1 MSHPALTQ
9 LRALRYFTEI
19 PALEPQLLDWLLLED
34 SMTKRFEQQGKTVS
48 VTMIREGFVEQNEIP
63 EELPLLPKES
73 RYWLREILL
82 CADGEPWLAGRTVVP
97 VSTLSGPELALQ
109 KLGKTPLGRYLF
121 TSSTLTRDF
130 IEIGRDA
137 GLWGRRSRLRL
148 SGKPLLLTELF
159 LPGVTVVLRGK
170 NMEWS
175 LTQNKLLA
183 FHRLMRTDKPIGA
196 LLLLWPTLW
205 ALWVATPG
213 VPQLWILAVFVAGVW
228 LMRAAGCV
236 VNDYAD
242 RKFDGHVKRTA
253 NRPLPSGA
261 VTEKEAR
268 TLFVVLVLISFLL
281 VLTLNTMTI
290 LLSIA
295 ALALAWVY
303 PFMKRYTHLPQVVL
317 GAAFGWS
324 IPMAF
329 AAVSES
335 VPLSCWLMFLANI
348 LWAVAYDTQYAMV
361 DRDDDVKIGIKST
374 AILFGQY
381 DKLIIGILQ
390 IGVLALM
397 AIIGELNGLGWGYY
411 WSILVAGALFV
422 YQQKLI
428 ANREREACFKA
439 FMNNNYVGLV
449 LFLGLAMSYWHF

>member
-1 MSHPALTQ
+1 
-9 LRALRYFTEI
+9 
-19 PALEPQLLDWLLLED
+19 
-34 SMTKRFEQQGKTVS
+34 
-48 VTMIREGFVEQNEIP
+48 
-63 EELPLLPKES
+63 
-73 RYWLREILL
+73 
-82 CADGEPWLAGRTVVP
+82 
-97 VSTLSGPELALQ
+97 
-109 KLGKTPLGRYLF
+109 
-121 TSSTLTRDF
+121 
-130 IEIGRDA
+130 
-137 GLWGRRSRLRL
+137 
-148 SGKPLLLTELF
+148 
-159 LPGVTVVLRGK
+159 
-170 NMEWS
+170 MEWS

-205 ALWVATPG
+205 ALWLAAPG
-213 VPQLWILAVFVAGVW
+213 LPPLWILAVFVAGVW

-253 NRPLPSGA
+253 HRPLPSGD

-268 TLFVVLVLISFLL
+268 TLFVVLVMLAFLL

-290 LLSIA
+290 LLSVA

-335 VPLSCWLMFLANI
+335 LPLSCWLMFLANI

-361 DRDDDVKIGIKST
+361 DRDDDLKIGIKST

-390 IGVLALM
+390 VAVLALM
-397 AIIGELNGLGWGYY
+397 VTIGMMNHLDWAFY
-411 WSILVAGALFV
+411 WSIAVAGALFV

-428 ANREREACFKA
+428 KDRERDACFKA

-449 LFLGLAMSYWHF
+449 LFLGLAMSFMA

>member
-1 MSHPALTQ
+1 
-9 LRALRYFTEI
+9 
-19 PALEPQLLDWLLLED
+19 
-34 SMTKRFEQQGKTVS
+34 
-48 VTMIREGFVEQNEIP
+48 
-63 EELPLLPKES
+63 
-73 RYWLREILL
+73 
-82 CADGEPWLAGRTVVP
+82 
-97 VSTLSGPELALQ
+97 
-109 KLGKTPLGRYLF
+109 
-121 TSSTLTRDF
+121 
-130 IEIGRDA
+130 
-137 GLWGRRSRLRL
+137 
-148 SGKPLLLTELF
+148 
-159 LPGVTVVLRGK
+159 
-170 NMEWS
+170 MEWS

-213 VPQLWILAVFVAGVW
+213 VPQLWITAVFVAGVW

-242 RKFDGHVKRTA
+242 RKFDGHVKRDEPTTSQRRG
-253 NRPLPSGA
+253 NRERGA
-261 VTEKEAR
+261 RAVCSAGTD
-268 TLFVVLVLISFLL
+268 FVLL

-411 WSILVAGALFV
+411 WSIVVAGALFV
-422 YQQKLI
+422 YQQ
-428 ANREREACFKA
+428 N
-439 FMNNNYVGLV
+439 
-449 LFLGLAMSYWHF
+449 

>member
-1 MSHPALTQ
+1 
-9 LRALRYFTEI
+9 
-19 PALEPQLLDWLLLED
+19 
-34 SMTKRFEQQGKTVS
+34 
-48 VTMIREGFVEQNEIP
+48 
-63 EELPLLPKES
+63 
-73 RYWLREILL
+73 
-82 CADGEPWLAGRTVVP
+82 
-97 VSTLSGPELALQ
+97 
-109 KLGKTPLGRYLF
+109 
-121 TSSTLTRDF
+121 
-130 IEIGRDA
+130 
-137 GLWGRRSRLRL
+137 
-148 SGKPLLLTELF
+148 
-159 LPGVTVVLRGK
+159 
-170 NMEWS
+170 MEWS

-183 FHRLMRTDKPIGA
+183 YHRLMRTDKPIGA

-213 VPQLWILAVFVAGVW
+213 LPPLWILAVFVAGVW

-268 TLFVVLVLISFLL
+268 TLFVVLILISFLL

-290 LLSIA
+290 LLSVA

-329 AAVSES
+329 AAVSET

-348 LWAVAYDTQYAMV
+348 LWAVAYDTEYAMV
-361 DRDDDVKIGIKST
+361 DRDDDLKIGIKST
-374 AILFGQY
+374 AILFGRQ

-390 IGVLALM
+390 LAVLALM
-397 AIIGELNGLGWGYY
+397 VAIGYLNGLNGVFYAAV
-411 WSILVAGALFV
+411 VAAGGLFV

-428 ANREREACFKA
+428 ANRDRDACFKA
-439 FMNNNYVGLV
+439 FLNNNYVGLV
-449 LFLGLAMSYWHF
+449 LFLGLAASYWA